1 MTSKGPIRIER
12 LIVLFLIGAFLV
24 YGLFEAYKLIS
35 GPKIE
40 IISPTPGST
49 ITEASVVIEGR
60 ARNVSFIS
68 LNDRQI
74 FIDDQGIFREK
85 LLLPAGYTIIKVGAE
100 DRFKKRVEKRIPLW
114 RPLDAKKDF
123 LIETEDVSTTT
134 ATSTASSTIDSLL
147 F

>member
-12 LIVLFLIGAFLV
+12 FFVFFLIGAFLL

-40 IISPTPGST
+40 IISPIPGST
-49 ITEASVVIEGR
+49 INEPSVVIEGK

-74 FIDDQGIFREK
+74 FIDDQGVFKEK
-85 LLLPAGYTIIKVGAE
+85 LLLPPGYTIIKVRAE
-100 DRFKKRVEKRIPLW
+100 DRFKKSIEEKIPLW
-114 RPLDAKKDF
+114 RPLENKKDF
-123 LIETEDVSTTT
+123 LIEMEDVGTTT
-134 ATSTASSTIDSLL
+134 ATSTASSSVDSLP